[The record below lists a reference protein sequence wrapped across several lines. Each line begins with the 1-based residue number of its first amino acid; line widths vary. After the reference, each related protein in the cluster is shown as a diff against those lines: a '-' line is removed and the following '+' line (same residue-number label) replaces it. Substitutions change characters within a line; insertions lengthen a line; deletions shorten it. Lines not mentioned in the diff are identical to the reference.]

1 MASESKTSAADVIRL
16 LEGLT
21 VADLDSVVAEAEKQR
36 EARRETGRRELVE
49 EFRSRAAEMGLSLE
63 ELLGNGAQ
71 PGRPPGK
78 ARSGRTG
85 GSASPRPAKY
95 RDPETGETWSG
106 RGRVPRWLKAA
117 ERRGRKR
124 EEFAV
129 GG

>member
-1 MASESKTSAADVIRL
+1 MASESKTSAAEVIRL

-21 VADLDSVVAEAEKQR
+21 VPDLDRVIAEAERQR
-36 EARRETGRRELVE
+36 EARKETGRRELVE
-49 EFRSRAAEMGLSLE
+49 EFKARAAAMGLSLE
-63 ELLGNGAQ
+63 ALLGNGA
-71 PGRPPGK
+71 RPSRPQGK
-78 ARSGRTG
+78 ARPGRRG
-85 GSASPRPAKY
+85 SSASPAAAKY

>member
-85 GSASPRPAKY
+85 ASASPRPAKY